1 MADPISWG
9 LIIGG
14 GARALGSIMEGNSQ
28 AGQYKAEAAFE
39 KQNALNLTAQA
50 QQIGAAGARDEE
62 AARREYRAF
71 AGGQAATISESNLG
85 MEGSAL
91 DIVRDSETAANL
103 DALNI
108 RHDAGERAREARYGA
123 AQARSRSS
131 LARQMA
137 GRARLGGYIGA
148 AGQIAGTVGA
158 VKSWN
163 VTKAQKVGG

>member
-103 DALNI
+103 DAL
-108 RHDAGERAREARYGA
+108 
-123 AQARSRSS
+123 
-131 LARQMA
+131 LARHA
-137 GRARLGGYIGA
+137 TARPRRVHDLHWPGKWRVVRGSAVTSGRPGRSPGRWAL
-148 AGQIAGTVGA
+148 
-158 VKSWN
+158 
-163 VTKAQKVGG
+163 

>member
-1 MADPISWG
+1 MADPFSIA
-9 LIIGG
+9 LMVGG
-14 GARALGSIMEGNSQ
+14 GAKALGSIMEGNAQ

-39 KQNALNLTAQA
+39 RQNALNLAAQA
-50 QQIGAAGARDEE
+50 QQIGSAGARDEE
-62 AARREYRAF
+62 AARREYRSF
-71 AGGQAATISESNLG
+71 AGDQAATIAESNLG

-137 GRARLGGYIGA
+137 GRARLGGYLGAVGA
-148 AGQIAGTVGA
+148 AARTYSGL
-158 VKSWN
+158 KSWRI
-163 VTKAQKVGG
+163 TKNQKAGD